1 MKITVEMFNERVG
14 KFVDQVVI
22 PSVKRASTLA
32 KIGFAKGFGLL
43 VLSPKHVEK
52 LQAYGAMDEA
62 GEIDLD
68 RLRKG
73 ADGALELAGKIPVD
87 DLGLS
92 FNKAEVEK
100 FFKVLE
106 TGQVS

>member
-1 MKITVEMFNERVG
+1 MKVTVEMFNERVG
-14 KFVDQVVI
+14 KFVDQVVV
-22 PSVKRASTLA
+22 PSAKRPTTLA
-32 KIGFAKGFGLL
+32 KIGFAKGFGMLT
-43 VLSPKHVEK
+43 LSPKHAEK
-52 LQAYGAMDEA
+52 LQAYGIMDEA
-62 GEIDLD
+62 GEIDVD

-73 ADGALELAGKIPVD
+73 AECALELAGKVPVD